1 MTASLSAEEYR
12 ELIQAALPTSTD
24 ADTVD
29 PEPRTLFTP
38 DSHRLALD
46 PDVTV
51 VRGARGVGKT
61 VWFKALQDGKL
72 RALAANDYQLARLK
86 SVETLAG
93 YGTELRPDSYPGPA
107 SLGRMLEDRT
117 APYDI
122 WMTVLLRALGT
133 PGIQQPLSW
142 PECVRWLRGHPEE
155 QDEALATADQRAG
168 EGKATRL
175 ILFDALD
182 RLHTSREQANRL
194 IEGILRLALELR
206 TRTRNL
212 RAKVFIRPDMF
223 DSPRLHFA
231 DASKLTS
238 NAADLTWSVPNLYG
252 LFFHQLG
259 NAESP
264 HASTFRS
271 ATGIW
276 QPAEANRYLLPR
288 NLMGDQD
295 VQREVFT
302 GIAGQWMGA
311 NHRRGHTYTWL
322 PNHLMD
328 GIGQTS
334 PRSFLRA
341 LTSANEDT
349 RGRFAGYQY
358 ALHWDG
364 IKRGV
369 QTASRTRVAE
379 VAEDLPWVQTAMKP
393 LAGQQ
398 VPIDQETI
406 VNCWQEDDLATTLRD
421 GGKETDESQVRTGP
435 RNSDD
440 YDEIIREL
448 IEIGIISRRA
458 TGKLDLPD
466 VYRIAFDLGRKG
478 GVPRIHG

>member
-1 MTASLSAEEYR
+1 MTASLSADEYR
-12 ELIQAALPTSTD
+12 ELIQAALPISTD

-107 SLGRMLEDRT
+107 SLGRMLEDGT

-122 WMTVLLRALGT
+122 WMMVLLRALGT
-133 PGIQQPLSW
+133 PGIQQPLFW
-142 PECVRWLRGHPEE
+142 PERVRWLRDHPDE

-271 ATGIW
+271 ATGVW
-276 QPAEANRYLLPR
+276 QPAEDNRYLLPR

-341 LTSANEDT
+341 LTSASEDT

-393 LAGQQ
+393 
-398 VPIDQETI
+398 
-406 VNCWQEDDLATTLRD
+406 
-421 GGKETDESQVRTGP
+421 
-435 RNSDD
+435 
-440 YDEIIREL
+440 
-448 IEIGIISRRA
+448 
-458 TGKLDLPD
+458 
-466 VYRIAFDLGRKG
+466 
-478 GVPRIHG
+478 

>member
-1 MTASLSAEEYR
+1 MTASLSADEYR
-12 ELIQAALPTSTD
+12 ELIQDALPTSTD

-38 DSHRLALD
+38 DSHRFALD

-61 VWFKALQDGKL
+61 VWFKALQDGEL
-72 RALAANDYQLARLK
+72 RTLAANDYQLARLK
-86 SVETLAG
+86 SVETLVG
-93 YGTELRPDSYPGPA
+93 HGTELRPSSYPGPA
-107 SLGRMLEDRT
+107 LLGHMLEGGA

-122 WMTVLLRALGT
+122 WMAVLLCALGA
-133 PGIQQPLSW
+133 PGIQQPPSW
-142 PECVRWLRGHPEE
+142 PERVRWLRDHPAE
-155 QDEALATADQRAG
+155 QDEALARADQQAA

-182 RLHTSREQANRL
+182 RLHASREQANRL

-238 NAADLTWSVPNLYG
+238 NAADLTWSVTNLYG

-259 NAESP
+259 NAESG
-264 HASTFRS
+264 HAPIFRS
-271 ATGIW
+271 VTGDW
-276 QPAEANRYLLPR
+276 QTAEANRYLPPR
-288 NLMGDQD
+288 SLMGDQD
-295 VQREVFT
+295 LQRQVFT
-302 GIAGQWMGA
+302 DIAGQWMGA

-349 RGRFAGYQY
+349 KGRFAGHHY

-364 IKRGV
+364 IRRGV
-369 QTASRTRVAE
+369 QAASRTRVDE
-379 VAEDLPWVQTAMKP
+379 VAEDLPWVQAAMKP

-398 VPIDQETI
+398 VPIDHETI
-406 VNCWQEDDLATTLRD
+406 VNCWRADDLAAILHGD
-421 GGKETDESQVRTGP
+421 GREPDESRVRTGP
-435 RNSDD
+435 RDPDD
-440 YDEIIREL
+440 YDEIIKEL

-478 GVPRIHG
+478 GVPRIQG